1 MRVRLAASILVT
13 GLSIFLSGSPASWP
27 ASWPAIRPAAAQRN
41 PGVQDQPPMSAA
53 PLDLAQASDGR
64 RAVRGCPVGQDCA
77 PPHQQLRRIELELF
91 PAADGPWR
99 SSDSLSAS
107 AWPRAEKIARRPSEL
122 RPDLAW
128 LDDAELPDLPVRWTP
143 RLVEYLQFYKD
154 DPRGRNIMRG
164 WLTAQGRYRDL
175 ILARLQ
181 AAGLPLDLMYVA
193 MIESSFD
200 PGEASHAG
208 AAGLW
213 QFMPAGGRIYGL
225 AQTHWVDERRDP
237 LRATVAVVDYWK
249 DLYQRFGDW
258 HLAMAAFNAGYG
270 AVLRSIARYNT
281 NDYWQL
287 CQYENALAWETSLY
301 VPKALA
307 VAIVGHNLELFGFSN
322 LKSDAPEA
330 WEEVAVPGA
339 LAVGVI
345 ARAAGTTADRI
356 KRLNPHLRRSRTPP
370 DAKSYVVRVPR
381 GAKPG
386 FAKRLADLQTEWD
399 GFDAYVVAYGERFE
413 DVAATFG
420 LSKRRLRELNELSD
434 DSEVGGG
441 SVLVVPRVSA
451 EQRAKNRAAARVALH
466 ESGVDQQ
473 PGEPLI
479 VALPDRDARLPDTR
493 RVFYRVVIGDTLTA
507 VARAFSVPAAELAR
521 WNGLTV
527 EAGLH
532 PRMVLVLHV
541 PSSFDAERR
550 NVALL
555 DEDKLTIVTRG
566 SPEHLDLIEER
577 VGRTRVRY
585 VAERAE
591 PFEAIAKKFGL
602 KAADLAR
609 VNHLSPR
616 TVLAPGQA
624 IIVYQVVD
632 RGRSE
637 RAAEQWKKV
646 PRARRGK
653 AAGDKARGVT
663 GRVGRSAEEVE
674 VADDDVTGEHDE
686 RRDGAQEPANRP
698 TDKTTDKATDKP
710 ADKPADKADRKSAP
724 APKGAK
730 DSSGAK
736 AAKDSS
742 GAKAAKGAKDAKA
755 RDASADAEAG
765 DQGGS
770 TDGSTAGGE
779 AAPVTSPTQLR

>member
-1 MRVRLAASILVT
+1 M
-13 GLSIFLSGSPASWP
+13 
-27 ASWPAIRPAAAQRN
+27 
-41 PGVQDQPPMSAA
+41 
-53 PLDLAQASDGR
+53 
-64 RAVRGCPVGQDCA
+64 
-77 PPHQQLRRIELELF
+77 
-91 PAADGPWR
+91 
-99 SSDSLSAS
+99 
-107 AWPRAEKIARRPSEL
+107 
-122 RPDLAW
+122 
-128 LDDAELPDLPVRWTP
+128 RWTP

-527 EAGLH
+527 EAGL
-532 PRMVLVLHV
+532 RTFTLYLGGTAILVGLLV
-541 PSSFDAERR
+541 TVWVTLALRPLRRLRDAARR
-550 NVALL
+550 IAAG
-555 DEDKLTIVTRG
+555 DYQSRI
-566 SPEHLDLIEER
+566 
-577 VGRTRVRY
+577 
-585 VAERAE
+585 AEQGPTE
-591 PFEAIAKKFGL
+591 V
-602 KAADLAR
+602 ADLAR
-609 VNHLSPR
+609 EFNVMGR
-616 TVLAPGQA
+616 AVEERERER
-624 IIVYQVVD
+624 V
-632 RGRSE
+632 RSE
-637 RAAEQWKKV
+637 RLAAVDKMASMMAHEVRNPLSAIGLNVELIDEELGQLAATDEGVIEARSLCKSTLHQIHRLNSLTEDYLTLARLPKPVLERKALAPILRAVADFVREDLSKRKVTLAVEITDEHAVAKVDGEQLWQCLLNLLRNAAEAVAQKGGGKV
-646 PRARRGK
+646 VLRNRRA
-653 AAGDKARGVT
+653 AD
-663 GRVGRSAEEVE
+663 RVVID
-674 VADDDVTGEHDE
+674 VADDGPGIEPEVLPRIFDPFFSTKKHGSGLGLALTQEIVREHGGEITVQAELRRGATFSISLPAQPE
-686 RRDGAQEPANRP
+686 RGEQGADPGESGSHSPGL
-698 TDKTTDKATDKP
+698 D
-710 ADKPADKADRKSAP
+710 AP
-724 APKGAK
+724 AP
-730 DSSGAK
+730 
-736 AAKDSS
+736 
-742 GAKAAKGAKDAKA
+742 
-755 RDASADAEAG
+755 R
-765 DQGGS
+765 
-770 TDGSTAGGE
+770 
-779 AAPVTSPTQLR
+779 APAPEDVVID